1 MTTPEKNNIFQD
13 YLEGKVDRREF
24 IKRALIIGMTASGL
38 ESFLAACGGGSSP
51 SSGSSTTTVKY
62 ANWASAETATK
73 KQIDQALQQ
82 FQTQYKAKVDNIAI
96 PFDSMLT
103 QLQTMT
109 AGGNPPD
116 VMELSGN
123 WPYALG
129 GGGAL
134 QALNS
139 YIGSWRTDAF
149 TNSFEVGT
157 YKSQVYA
164 VPFSISPHGFWYNKK
179 VMQQNGLDPN
189 KPPTTMDE
197 LNSMMAELRAKLPA
211 NVHPIGIDISKTEY
225 ALVGFW
231 PWIWTFGGNPMQEDN
246 QGNVT
251 INWADDGTVK
261 AFQWLQ
267 DMVKKNWTPPD
278 QAIKAERQ
286 LMSTDEIVFKLDGP
300 YLTGILQSDNPS
312 VYKSVSD
319 VNAHWG
325 VTTTPVGPGQSGPVT
340 CADIHNLGMSA
351 QSNNKDLAW
360 KLIQYLTS
368 NKQVLTNYLVTEG
381 IFPHKSDV
389 TTGGAYANLF
399 SDPISQA
406 FIYKVIPTM
415 RPPAYHPKYSQA
427 ATYIVTALQDIAG
440 GANVKQRLGQLNND
454 VKTVFGS

>member
-1 MTTPEKNNIFQD
+1 MTTSENKNIFQD
-13 YLEGKVDRREF
+13 YLEGKVGRRDF
-24 IKRALIIGMTASGL
+24 MTRALMLGMTAGGL
-38 ESFLAACGGGSSP
+38 ETLLAACGGQTSTS
-51 SSGSSTTTVKY
+51 SSTTTVKY
-62 ANWASAETATK
+62 ANWASAESATK
-73 KQIDQALQQ
+73 TQIDNALAA

-103 QLQTMT
+103 QLQTMS

-134 QALNS
+134 EPLNS
-139 YIGSWRTDAF
+139 YAGSWTSDAF

-157 YKSQVYA
+157 YKGKIYA
-164 VPFSISPHGFWYNKK
+164 APFSISPHGFWYNKEL
-179 VMQQNGLDPN
+179 MQKYGLNPD
-189 KPPTTMDE
+189 KPPTTMDD
-197 LNSMMAELRAKLPA
+197 LNSMMAELRAKMPA
-211 NVHPIGIDISKTEY
+211 NIHPIGIDISKTEY

-231 PWIWTFGGNPMQEDN
+231 PWIWTWGGNPMIEDS

-251 INWADDGTVK
+251 INWTDAGTVK

-286 LMSTDEIVFKLDGP
+286 LMSTGEMVFKLDGP

-319 VNAHWG
+319 VTKVWG
-325 VTTTPVGPGQSGPVT
+325 VTTTPVGPGQSAPVT

-351 QSNNKDLAW
+351 HAANKQLAW
-360 KLIQYLTS
+360 NLISYLTS
-368 NKQVLTNYLVTEG
+368 NKDVLTNYLVTEG
-381 IFPHKSDV
+381 VFPHKSQV
-389 TTGGAYANLF
+389 ASGGPYANLF

-406 FIYKVIPTM
+406 FINNVIPTM

-427 ATYIVTALQDIAG
+427 ATYIVTALQEIAG
-440 GANVKQRLGQLNND
+440 GANVPQRLQQLNND

>member
-1 MTTPEKNNIFQD
+1 MTSIEKGNIFQG
-13 YLEGKVDRREF
+13 YLEGKVGRRDL
-24 IKRALIIGMTASGL
+24 ITRALVLGMTAGGL
-38 ESFLAACGGGSSP
+38 ESLLAACGGGNQSS
-51 SSGSSTTTVKY
+51 SNTKTVKY
-62 ANWASAETATK
+62 ANWASAESATK
-73 KQIDQALQQ
+73 NRINQALKE
-82 FQTQYKAKVDNIAI
+82 FETQYKATVDNIAI

-109 AGGNPPD
+109 SGGNPPD

-129 GGGAL
+129 GGGSL

-139 YIGSWRTDAF
+139 YIGSWRNDGF

-157 YKSQVYA
+157 YKDQVYA
-164 VPFSISPHGFWYNKK
+164 VPFSISPHGFWYNKV
-179 VMQQNGLDPN
+179 VMQKYGLDPT

-197 LNSMMAELRAKLPA
+197 LNNMMEELRAKLPS

-246 QGNVT
+246 QGKMA

-278 QAIKAERQ
+278 QAIKSERQ
-286 LMSTDEIVFKLDGP
+286 LMSTDQIVFKLDGP

-312 VYKSVSD
+312 AYKSVAD
-319 VNAHWG
+319 VSAHWG
-325 VTTTPVGPGQSGPVT
+325 VTTTPVGPGQSNPIT
-340 CADIHNLGMSA
+340 CADIHNLGMSS
-351 QSNNKDLAW
+351 QSQDKDLSW
-360 KLIQYLTS
+360 KLIDYLTS

-381 IFPHKSDV
+381 IFPHKSQV
-389 TTGGAYANLF
+389 TSGGPFANLF

-406 FIYKVIPTM
+406 FINKVIPTM

-427 ATYIVTALQDIAG
+427 ATYVVTALQNVAG
-440 GANVKQRLGQLNND
+440 GANVVQQLKQLNND